1 MAGCTVS
8 VALFVAAMNLLLEV
22 EGMQWKAPVV
32 YYGTRRPACKAFMDD
47 ISLMTSLIQ
56 GTQQLLSSLEKM
68 TIWSQMQFKAGDVEE
83 HLYFS
88 KGQLLKHK
96 ESDAWGSA
104 MTTL

>member
-1 MAGCTVS
+1 MLLHYRLRVFLFTTKWLRFEKGFMAGCTVS

-56 GTQQLLSSLEKM
+56 GTQ
-68 TIWSQMQFKAGDVEE
+68 
-83 HLYFS
+83 
-88 KGQLLKHK
+88 
-96 ESDAWGSA
+96 
-104 MTTL
+104 